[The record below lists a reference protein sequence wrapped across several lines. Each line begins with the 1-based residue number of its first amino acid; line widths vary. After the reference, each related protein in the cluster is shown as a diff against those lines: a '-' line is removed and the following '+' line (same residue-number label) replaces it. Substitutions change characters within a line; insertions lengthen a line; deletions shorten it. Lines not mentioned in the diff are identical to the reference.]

1 MIIDDDGPRYSTAQ
15 RLGFRIWAAAWDL
28 GLIKRAPWIKQII
41 TSISD
46 VLIGAECFA
55 MRSKIVFYRFIN
67 RIIYT
72 VVVVL
77 GTIIGYYQLITRYY
91 LGEFLIIWAVVG
103 WSLFSLMREFE
114 PRDPAVVFRVAEY
127 LS

>member
-15 RLGFRIWAAAWDL
+15 RLGFLIWDAAWHL
-28 GLIKRAPWIKQII
+28 GLIKSPWIKKLI

-46 VLIGAECFA
+46 VLIGAECLA
-55 MRSKIVFYRFIN
+55 MRSKIVFYRLLN
-67 RIIYT
+67 AIIYA
-72 VVVVL
+72 VAVVL
-77 GTIIGYYQLITRYY
+77 GTLIGYYQLITRYY

-103 WSLFSLMREFE
+103 WSLFSLIRGFE